1 MDRKRPRVSLVVFP
15 ECDPSIIYGVFDT
28 LWAAGRFWDTIKGL
42 PPGEPLFEPRLVAAE
57 KGEMRMITGV
67 SIVAQDAID
76 DVAETDAVF
85 VPNVM
90 VSSAEDLRRLDRR
103 LLAWIK
109 KAYENGAAVYSA
121 CAGSLVLAEAG
132 LLDGHGATTHWC
144 YSKLFREEY
153 PNVTLHPERILV
165 QTGDQQRIVCGG
177 GASSWQDLAL
187 FMVMKHVGP
196 EEAMRLS
203 KIFLY
208 QWHRDGQLPYACMLQ
223 NVAHSDRVIS
233 EQQVWIAENYKQPN
247 LVTELVKRSGL
258 PERTFNRRFK
268 AATGYTPIAYIQAL
282 RIEEAKQMLET
293 SDLPVE
299 QVARE
304 IGYDDNAYFRH
315 LFRRLCGVTPADY
328 RRKLQFPPAI
338 KQAMTRGATPA
349 DGYPEARRS
358 H

>member
-15 ECDPSIIYGVFDT
+15 ECDPSIVFGVFDT
-28 LWAAGRFWDTIKGL
+28 LWAAGRFWDTLKGL

-57 KGEMRMITGV
+57 KGEIRMVTGI
-67 SIVAQDAID
+67 SIVAQDGIA
-76 DVAETDAVF
+76 DVPETDVVF
-85 VPNVM
+85 IPNVM
-90 VSSAEDLRRLDRR
+90 VNTSEDLRRLDRR
-103 LLAWIK
+103 LLAWIRT
-109 KAYENGAAVYSA
+109 AYENGASIYSA
-121 CAGSLVLAEAG
+121 CAGSLALAETG
-132 LLDGHGATTHWC
+132 LLDGCEATTHWG
-144 YSKLFREEY
+144 YSKLFRDEF
-153 PNVTLHPERILV
+153 PNVKLHPDRILV
-165 QTGDQQRIVCGG
+165 QTGDQQRIVSGG

-187 FMVMKHVGP
+187 FMVMKHAGP

-223 NVAHSDRVIS
+223 NVTHSDRIIS
-233 EQQVWIAENYKQPN
+233 EQQIWIAEHYKQAN
-247 LVTELVKRSGL
+247 LVTELVRRSGV

-268 AATGYTPIAYIQAL
+268 AATGYTPIAYVQAL

-304 IGYDDNAYFRH
+304 VGYDDNAYFRH

-338 KQAMTRGATPA
+338 KQAMARSGAFDQTPA
-349 DGYPEARRS
+349 RRAF
-358 H
+358 